1 MLPYIRAPIAHFDRR
16 SYLKVICSSRIS
28 LLVAAVGTKLIFGL
42 TRAKPTMWNRKTSR
56 TLSWTMAMVSSQS
69 LVRLGPAGVCVAS
82 SIFLSSSG
90 MQCDEVCA
98 LQPYLGVMVKTG
110 SPTLLSCMWPSNKGP
125 RSLSLASASG
135 VSGPLLGWALWLF
148 HTLTSTIFSFTF
160 RPTAVYMA
168 RMDSQVS
175 VVFSH
180 WLMRHTNSIGVST
193 FTPAA
198 LASASSFLALAGL
211 YSKRCLS
218 SAWLCPA
225 MRGITICVAIMA
237 CLGMIAPCR

>member
-16 SYLKVICSSRIS
+16 SYLKVICSSSIS

-56 TLSWTMAMVSSQS
+56 TFSLTMAMVSSHIF
-69 LVRLGPAGVCVAS
+69 VRCGPTGVCVAA

-98 LQPYLGVMVKTG
+98 LQAYLGFMEKTG
-110 SPTLLSCMWPSNKGP
+110 SPTLLSCMWPSKTGARP
-125 RSLSLASASG
+125 LILASASG
-135 VSGPLLGWALWLF
+135 VSGPLLGWVLWLT
-148 HTLTSTIFSFTF
+148 HKLTSSILSLTF

-180 WLMRHTNSIGVST
+180 WLIRHRRSICVSI

-198 LASASSFLALAGL
+198 LASASSFLAFSGL
-211 YSKRCLS
+211 YSK
-218 SAWLCPA
+218 
-225 MRGITICVAIMA
+225 G
-237 CLGMIAPCR
+237 

>member
-56 TLSWTMAMVSSQS
+56 ALSWTTAMVSSQS
-69 LVRLGPAGVCVAS
+69 FARFGPAGVCVAA
-82 SIFLSSSG
+82 SIFLSRSG

-98 LQPYLGVMVKTG
+98 LQPYLGVIVNTG
-110 SPTLLSCMWPSNKGP
+110 SPTLLSCMWPRRTGP
-125 RSLSLASASG
+125 RSFSLASASG
-135 VSGPLLGWALWLF
+135 VNEPLLGWALWLF
-148 HTLTSTIFSFTF
+148 HRLTSIIFSLTF
-160 RPTAVYMA
+160 KPTAVYMA

-180 WLMRHTNSIGVST
+180 WLMRHMSSIGVST
-193 FTPAA
+193 LTPAA
-198 LASASSFLALAGL
+198 LASASSFLAFAWL

-218 SAWLCPA
+218 SA
-225 MRGITICVAIMA
+225 
-237 CLGMIAPCR
+237 